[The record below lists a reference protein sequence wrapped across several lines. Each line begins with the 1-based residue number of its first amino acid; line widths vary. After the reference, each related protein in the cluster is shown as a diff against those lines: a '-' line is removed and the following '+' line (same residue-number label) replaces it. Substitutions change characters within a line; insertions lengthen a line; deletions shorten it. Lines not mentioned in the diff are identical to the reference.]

1 MRIGTIKVLLI
12 EDDEDDYFLTSELLN
27 EVRETRYDIHWVSK
41 YADALDTLLS
51 GEYDVCLIDYQLGQ
65 GNGIDLLREAL
76 DSGCQVPMILLTG
89 QGDQEIDNEATE
101 AGAADYL
108 IKGTVDANV
117 LERAIRYAIAHGRM
131 IRQIRE
137 SENRFKS
144 LVESANDAI
153 VLTDFEGKI
162 ISWNESAET
171 IFGYSQSEASS
182 RCIADLFPNGYH
194 HGYSGNGAQP
204 AIFNEILRS
213 DGKAVGSRGVRK
225 DGSEFPLEISLSSWK
240 THEGVFYSGIIR
252 DITDRKSLEEQ
263 LTHQA
268 LHDPLTKLANRVLF
282 RDRIEHALTKIVRNK
297 TSVAVLFLDLDNF
310 KTVNDSMG
318 HARGDT
324 LLVLVAERLR
334 SSLRG
339 SDTPARLGGDEFAIL
354 IEDARHPE
362 DAAFVVDRITE
373 VLRDPFLIDGKEVII
388 STSIGIAAATTGD
401 ENPEELLRNAD
412 LAMYKAKA
420 QGKGRSIFFE
430 AEMREALIERL
441 ELEENLRGA
450 VENGQLTLS
459 YQPIVE
465 LSNDR
470 VMGMEALVRWN
481 HPRQGIIPPGKFI
494 PIAEEIDLI
503 VPIGSWVLEE
513 ACRNASQWVSKY
525 SSEADLSI
533 TVNLSIRQFQQ
544 TELVEVVANA
554 LAMSGLPP
562 RCLILEIT
570 ESLMIQNTESMI
582 EKLDE
587 LKVLGVKLAIDDF
600 GTGYSSLSYLH
611 RFPIDILK
619 IDKSFV
625 DKIDQGNGGRAVA
638 RAIIMMGDSLNLR
651 VIAEGIENPEQI
663 AVLKHLGCELGQ
675 GFHFAEPLSA
685 GDMDIYLSNVC
696 SIRQADRETGQANP
710 EGIVNRLPE
719 PTPSTC

>member
-450 VENGQLTLS
+450 VGNGQLTLS

>member
-117 LERAIRYAIAHGRM
+117 LERAIRYAIAHDRM
-131 IRQIRE
+131 IREIRE

-263 LTHQA
+263 LTQQA

-339 SDTPARLGGDEFAIL
+339 TDTPARLGGDEFAIL